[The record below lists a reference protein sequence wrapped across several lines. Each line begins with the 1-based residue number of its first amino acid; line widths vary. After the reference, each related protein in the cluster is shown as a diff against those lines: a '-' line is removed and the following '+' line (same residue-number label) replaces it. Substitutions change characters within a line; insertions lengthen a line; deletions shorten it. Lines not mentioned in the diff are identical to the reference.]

1 MRSKKKHDMKTFA
14 AFALALVASFS
25 TTFLSAQDLSSKID
39 QLLSSQFPS
48 DGPGCTAIVAKGDQ
62 VLYRKAFGM
71 AHLELDVPMKPEHVF
86 RIGSITKQF
95 TGAAILKLE
104 ESGKLSV
111 KDDITKYLPGY
122 PTQGHTITIEHLL
135 THTSGIRSYTDM
147 PEFGGV
153 MRTDKSPEEFIAFF
167 KDQPM
172 DFAPGEKWQ
181 YNNSGYFLLG
191 VIIEKVSGMS
201 YDKYIEETFFK
212 PLGMSHSHYGHNAPV
227 FKNRVAGYTL
237 SNDGV
242 VNCDMLSM
250 DLPYAAGS
258 LLSNVDNLYTW
269 YRAVMNGKVLSKKS
283 MEKAHTAYRLSDGS
297 ATQYGYGWF
306 LGDIQG
312 SPTIEHGGGINGFI
326 TASIYLPKEQV
337 FVAVFSNNEG
347 NSPDVVA
354 RKIAGLAI
362 GKPYEWTKISM
373 PEQELAQYVGN
384 FESEDGSQMRSIT
397 LENGQLFSQRSG
409 GTKFL
414 IYPYAKDKF
423 FFDESITTL
432 EFNRAGG
439 KIESVTAYA
448 ASGKETW
455 RKTDKKP
462 TVRTEIQLDPAVLQQ
477 YVGRYEVQPSFAF
490 TFTLEDGQLMTQ
502 ATGQPKFPVFA
513 EKKDF
518 FFLKVVDAQIE
529 FFRNDAGAVERMV
542 LYQSGQKIPAMRK

>member
-1 MRSKKKHDMKTFA
+1 MKTFA
-14 AFALALVASFS
+14 TFVLALVASFS
-25 TTFLSAQDLSSKID
+25 STFLHAQDLNSKID
-39 QLLSSQFPS
+39 QLLSAQFPA

-104 ESGKLSV
+104 EAGKLSV
-111 KDDITKYLPGY
+111 QDDITKHLPDY
-122 PTQGHTITIEHLL
+122 PTQGHKITIEHLL

-147 PEFGGV
+147 PEFGDV

-172 DFAPGEKWQ
+172 DFAPGEKWH

-191 VIIEKVSGMS
+191 VIIEKVSGMP

-269 YRAVMNGKVLSKKS
+269 YRAVMSGKVLSKKS
-283 MEKAHTAYRLSDGS
+283 MEKAHTAYKLNDGK
-297 ATQYGYGWF
+297 ATQYGYGWA
-306 LGDIQG
+306 LSDVQG

-347 NSPDVVA
+347 NSPDVAA

-373 PEQELAQYVGN
+373 PEQELAQYAGN

-397 LENGQLFSQRSG
+397 FENGQLFSQRSG
-409 GTKFL
+409 GTKFK
-414 IYPYAKDKF
+414 IYPFAKDKF
-423 FFDESITTL
+423 FFDESTTTL

-439 KIESVTAYA
+439 KIESVTAHA
-448 ASGKETW
+448 VSGKETW

-462 TVRTEIQLDPAVLQQ
+462 TTRTEIQLDQAMLQQ
-477 YVGRYEVQPSFAF
+477 YVGKYEVQPSFAF

-518 FFLKVVDAQIE
+518 FFLKVVEAQIE
-529 FFRNDAGAVERMV
+529 FFRNDAGVVERLV
-542 LYQSGQKIPAMRK
+542 LYQGGQKIPALKK

>member
-1 MRSKKKHDMKTFA
+1 MHLKKHDMKTFA
-14 AFALALVASFS
+14 TFVLALVASFS
-25 TTFLSAQDLSSKID
+25 STFLHAQDLNSKID
-39 QLLSSQFPS
+39 QLLSAQFPA

-104 ESGKLSV
+104 EAGKLSV
-111 KDDITKYLPGY
+111 QDDITKYLPDY
-122 PTQGHTITIEHLL
+122 PTQGHKITIEHLL

-147 PEFGGV
+147 PEFGDV
-153 MRTDKSPEEFIAFF
+153 MRTDQSPEDFIAFF

-191 VIIEKVSGMS
+191 VIIEKVSGMP

-212 PLGMSHSHYGHNAPV
+212 LLGMSHSHYGHNAPV

-242 VNCDMLSM
+242 VNCDLLSM

-269 YRAVMNGKVLSKKS
+269 YRAVMSGKVLSKKS
-283 MEKAHTAYRLSDGS
+283 MEKAHTAYKLNDGK

-306 LGDIQG
+306 LGDVQG

-347 NSPDVVA
+347 NSPDVAA

-362 GKPYEWTKISM
+362 GKPYEWTKILM
-373 PEQELAQYVGN
+373 PEQELAQYAGN

-397 LENGQLFSQRSG
+397 FENGQLFSQRSG
-409 GTKFL
+409 GTKFK
-414 IYPYAKDKF
+414 IYPFAKDKF
-423 FFDESITTL
+423 FFDESTTTL

-439 KIESVTAYA
+439 KIESVTAHA
-448 ASGKETW
+448 VSGKETW

-462 TVRTEIQLDPAVLQQ
+462 TTRTEIQLDQAMLQQ
-477 YVGRYEVQPSFAF
+477 YVGKYEVQPSFAF

-518 FFLKVVDAQIE
+518 FFLKVVEAQIE
-529 FFRNDAGAVERMV
+529 FFRNDAGVVERLV
-542 LYQSGQKIPAMRK
+542 LYQGGQKIPALKK

>member
-1 MRSKKKHDMKTFA
+1 MHLKKHDMKTFA
-14 AFALALVASFS
+14 TFVLALVASFS
-25 TTFLSAQDLSSKID
+25 STFLHAQDLNSKID
-39 QLLSSQFPS
+39 QLLSAQFPA

-104 ESGKLSV
+104 EAGKLSV
-111 KDDITKYLPGY
+111 QDDITKYLPDY
-122 PTQGHTITIEHLL
+122 PTQGHKITIEHLL

-147 PEFGGV
+147 PEFGDV
-153 MRTDKSPEEFIAFF
+153 MRTDQSPEDFIAFF

-191 VIIEKVSGMS
+191 VIIEKVSGMP

-242 VNCDMLSM
+242 VNCDLLSM

-269 YRAVMNGKVLSKKS
+269 YRAVMSGKVLSKKS
-283 MEKAHTAYRLSDGS
+283 MEKAHTAYKLNDEK

-306 LGDIQG
+306 LGDVQG

-347 NSPDVVA
+347 NSPDVAA

-362 GKPYEWTKISM
+362 GKPYEWTKILM
-373 PEQELAQYVGN
+373 PEQELAQYAGN

-397 LENGQLFSQRSG
+397 FENGQLFSQRSG
-409 GTKFL
+409 GTKFK
-414 IYPYAKDKF
+414 IYPFAKDKF
-423 FFDESITTL
+423 FFDESTTTL

-439 KIESVTAYA
+439 KIESVTAHA
-448 ASGKETW
+448 VSGKETW

-462 TVRTEIQLDPAVLQQ
+462 TTRTEIQLDQAMLQQ
-477 YVGRYEVQPSFAF
+477 YVGKYEVQPSFAF

-518 FFLKVVDAQIE
+518 FFLKVVEAQIE
-529 FFRNDAGAVERMV
+529 FFRNDAGVVERLV
-542 LYQSGQKIPAMRK
+542 LYQGGQKIPALKK

>member
-1 MRSKKKHDMKTFA
+1 MKTFA
-14 AFALALVASFS
+14 TFVLALVASFS
-25 TTFLSAQDLSSKID
+25 STFLHAQDLNSKID
-39 QLLSSQFPS
+39 QLLSAQFPA

-104 ESGKLSV
+104 EAGKLSV
-111 KDDITKYLPGY
+111 QDDITKYLPDY
-122 PTQGHTITIEHLL
+122 PTQGHKITIEHLL

-147 PEFGGV
+147 PEFGSV

-191 VIIEKVSGMS
+191 VIIEKVSGMP

-242 VNCDMLSM
+242 VNCDLLSM

-269 YRAVMNGKVLSKKS
+269 YRAVMSGKVLSKKS
-283 MEKAHTAYRLSDGS
+283 MEKAHTAYKLNDEK

-306 LGDIQG
+306 LGDVQG

-347 NSPDVVA
+347 NSPDVAA

-362 GKPYEWTKISM
+362 GKPYEWTKILM
-373 PEQELAQYVGN
+373 PEQELAQYAGN

-397 LENGQLFSQRSG
+397 FENGQLFSQRSG
-409 GTKFL
+409 GTKFK
-414 IYPYAKDKF
+414 IYPFAKDKF
-423 FFDESITTL
+423 FFDESTTTL

-439 KIESVTAYA
+439 KIESVTAHA
-448 ASGKETW
+448 VSGKETW

-462 TVRTEIQLDPAVLQQ
+462 TTRTEIQLDQATLQQ
-477 YVGRYEVQPSFAF
+477 YVGKYEVQPSFAF

-518 FFLKVVDAQIE
+518 FFLKVVEAQIE
-529 FFRNDAGAVERMV
+529 FFRNDAGVVERLV
-542 LYQSGQKIPAMRK
+542 LYQGGQKIPALKK

>member
-1 MRSKKKHDMKTFA
+1 MHLKKHDMKTFA
-14 AFALALVASFS
+14 TFVLALVASFS
-25 TTFLSAQDLSSKID
+25 STFLHAQDLNSKID
-39 QLLSSQFPS
+39 QLLSAQFPA

-104 ESGKLSV
+104 EAGKLSV
-111 KDDITKYLPGY
+111 QDDITKYLPDY
-122 PTQGHTITIEHLL
+122 PTQGHKITIEHLL

-147 PEFGGV
+147 PEFGSV

-191 VIIEKVSGMS
+191 VIIEKVSGMP

-242 VNCDMLSM
+242 VNCDLLSM

-269 YRAVMNGKVLSKKS
+269 YRAVMSGKVLSKKS
-283 MEKAHTAYRLSDGS
+283 MEKAHTAYKLNDEK

-306 LGDIQG
+306 LGDVQG

-347 NSPDVVA
+347 NSPDVAA

-362 GKPYEWTKISM
+362 GKPYEWTKILM
-373 PEQELAQYVGN
+373 PEQELAQYAGN

-397 LENGQLFSQRSG
+397 FENGQLFSQRSG
-409 GTKFL
+409 GTKFK
-414 IYPYAKDKF
+414 IYPFAKDKF
-423 FFDESITTL
+423 FFDESTTTL

-439 KIESVTAYA
+439 KIESVTAHA
-448 ASGKETW
+448 VSGKETW

-462 TVRTEIQLDPAVLQQ
+462 TTRTEIQLDQATLQQ
-477 YVGRYEVQPSFAF
+477 YVGKYEVQPSFAF

-518 FFLKVVDAQIE
+518 FFLKVVEAQIE
-529 FFRNDAGAVERMV
+529 FFRNDAGVVERLV
-542 LYQSGQKIPAMRK
+542 LYQGGQKIPALKK